1 MALKSIRSIL
11 ILSFIAILLSTL
23 IPTGDV
29 QALSGRFR
37 TRHLPFLD
45 TFISQVENGQAEEL
59 RGVYI
64 PEILAARVVQQST
77 ENNEFVSPRQN
88 IVTQFGLA
96 SRFGSTGLLAHNE
109 LAGESFSQLQE
120 RQRFYLIY
128 GNGQISAF
136 VITEILHYQAL
147 EPTSTSSNFV
157 DLENGSLLT
166 APELFLKI
174 YNRPGQVI
182 FQTCIA
188 AEGDRAWGRLFI
200 IAEPDSDKP

>member
-1 MALKSIRSIL
+1 MALKYIRSIL
-11 ILSFIAILLSTL
+11 ILSFIAFLFSTL
-23 IPTGDV
+23 TPTGDV

-37 TRHLPFLD
+37 TGRLPLLD

-64 PEILAARVVQQST
+64 PEILAARVVQQPT
-77 ENNEFVSPRQN
+77 ENNEFVSPRQD
-88 IVTQFGLA
+88 IMTQFGLA

-109 LAGESFSQLQE
+109 LAGESFSQLQKG
-120 RQRFYLIY
+120 QRSYLIY

-136 VITEILHYQAL
+136 VITEILYYQAL

-157 DLENGSLLT
+157 DLENGDLLT

-174 YNRPGQVI
+174 YNRPDQVI

-188 AEGDRAWGRLFI
+188 AEGNRAWGRLFV
-200 IAEPDSDKP
+200 IAEPDSNKP